1 VGAKV
6 LVLNADYQA
15 IGVCA
20 AERAFVLVFM
30 KKAEMLAE
38 DSEKSL
44 RTIRR
49 EYKFPSIIRL
59 YRFVAIPYKR
69 VNLTRQNVF
78 KRDNHTCVYCGTREN
93 LTIDHVLPRSNGGR
107 DSWENLV
114 TACQKCNSRKG
125 NQTPEQ
131 AEMQMS
137 HLPFRPSFVMFLGN
151 FSGQVRDDWRPYLYM
166 N

>member
-1 VGAKV
+1 MGSRV

-30 KKAEMLAE
+30 KKAEMLSE
-38 DSEKSL
+38 DPEKRL
-44 RTIRR
+44 RSISRS
-49 EYKFPSIIRL
+49 YSFPSIIRL
-59 YRFVAIPYKR
+59 YRFVALPYKR
-69 VNLTRQNVF
+69 VNLTRQNIF
-78 KRDNHTCVYCGTREN
+78 RRDNNTCVYCGVKEY
-93 LTIDHVLPRSNGGR
+93 LTIDHVVPRSMGGR

-131 AEMQMS
+131 AEMSMS
-137 HLPFRPSFVMFLGN
+137 HKPFRPSFVMFLGN
-151 FSGQVRDDWRPYLYM
+151 FSGKIKDDWKPYLYM